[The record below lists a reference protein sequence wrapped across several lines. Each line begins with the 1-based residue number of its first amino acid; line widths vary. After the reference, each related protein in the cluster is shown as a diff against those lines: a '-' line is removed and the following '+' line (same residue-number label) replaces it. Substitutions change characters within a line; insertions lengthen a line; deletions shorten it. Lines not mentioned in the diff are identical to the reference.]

1 VNEQAHR
8 RVSHV
13 MTVFQLAV
21 IIPVVVGLTY
31 SVLRDPSQLQ
41 NPGLLFWVAAIATVD
56 LMPVSAWGGLHLS
69 LTFPIRLSLAI
80 LYLPGTA
87 GLVALVGSFDPR
99 ELRREVGI
107 VKALFNR
114 SQIALSVV
122 VESVV
127 FHLSADAI
135 KSVFHLTG
143 GSTTTWV
150 ILVPSTLVAALAGYA
165 VNTIIV
171 ATAARLSSGLRYRE
185 IITRMHGAAPAQF
198 VLEHLGL
205 GLSAAVIVQFWT
217 SKQQWSVAVFL
228 AALAFARQMY
238 FQSRALT
245 DRLAEQNETLAEQAA
260 RLEHLLTQE
269 QESVAE
275 LRELNKMKSDFVAVV
290 SHELR
295 TPLTAIIGFVKT
307 LRRPEFADDVATR
320 EEFLQAMER
329 QGDRLLR
336 LVENLLTVSRLE
348 NSTLSPAIGRV
359 SFPDLCREIVEGL
372 GASADRIQM
381 SVPDGIPVL
390 FTDRD
395 LLGRVIS
402 NLLDNALKYS
412 PDQTPCELGAFVD
425 GTTLSFWVRDRGIG
439 IPPQEEARVFERFY
453 QVDSSTTRAF
463 RGTGL
468 GLALVKDLLEQ
479 MGGAVG
485 VESEPGVGST
495 FTVTLPLQ
503 HAGQAGR
510 DAATGSE
517 PPPGAGFDHGTSA
530 SEVA

>member
-1 VNEQAHR
+1 
-8 RVSHV
+8 

-21 IIPVVVGLTY
+21 IIPVVVGLSYTV
-31 SVLRDPSQLQ
+31 VLDPSLLA
-41 NPGLLFWVAAIATVD
+41 NWALLFWVVAIATVD
-56 LMPVSAWGGLHLS
+56 LMPVPAWGGLHLS

-80 LYLPGTA
+80 LYPPAAA
-87 GLVALVGSFDPR
+87 GVVALVGSFDPR
-99 ELRREVGI
+99 ELRKEIGPLQ
-107 VKALFNR
+107 ALFNR
-114 SQIALSVV
+114 SQIALSVI

-127 FHLSADAI
+127 FNMTAKPLARWLHVSP
-135 KSVFHLTG
+135 
-143 GSTTTWV
+143 GS
-150 ILVPSTLVAALAGYA
+150 ILGSWKILIPATLVAALAGYVINA
-165 VNTIIV
+165 AIV
-171 ATAARLSSGLRYRE
+171 ATAARLSSGLSYRE

-198 VLEHLGL
+198 FVEHVGL
-205 GLSAAVIVQFWT
+205 GLSAAVIVQFWIGQ
-217 SKQQWSVAVFL
+217 KWAVAVFL

-245 DRLAEQNETLAEQAA
+245 DRLAEQNQTLADQAS

-269 QESVAE
+269 QQAVEE

-320 EEFLQAMER
+320 HEFLQAMER

-348 NSTLSPAIGRV
+348 NNTLSAAVGRV

-372 GASADRIQM
+372 GTSADRIQM

-412 PDQTPCELGAFVD
+412 PDQAPCELGARVE
-425 GTTLSFWVRDRGIG
+425 GKTLSFWVADHGIG
-439 IPPQEEARVFERFY
+439 IPSHELGRVFDRFY

-468 GLALVKDLLEQ
+468 GLALVKDLMEQ
-479 MGGAVG
+479 LGGSVS
-485 VESEPGVGST
+485 VESEQGVGST
-495 FTVTLPLQ
+495 FSVSIPLH
-503 HAGQAGR
+503 HAEQAEPT
-510 DAATGSE
+510 DAA
-517 PPPGAGFDHGTSA
+517 AGDSSSPRQEFDETSA